1 MMKIIPLNSR
11 KRVIMKNDITFLGL
25 IRRVVGAKI
34 LVELSSEIPSASPI
48 INGRIYRLGQVGS
61 FVRIPLGLLNLY
73 GIVSMVGA
81 SEIDHPEKDEAFF
94 SITGQRWIEIQLVG
108 ESYGKGRFERG
119 VSVFPT
125 IDDEAHIVT
134 DDDLAIIYGNENESM
149 ITIGSLAASENLP
162 AKIDIDKIVTRHAAI
177 VGSTG
182 SGKSNTVAGLLKSLA
197 TASFPNAQIVVI
209 DTHGEYSSA
218 LKDRAKVF
226 GLGHPENPLI
236 IPFWALSFSELMWF
250 LIDRKD
256 ASESQQDIV
265 LRDRIFELKK
275 DACKRIKN
283 KVSET
288 EITVDAP
295 IPFDIKEMWYKLYM
309 DEKATLRA
317 KDDWKQI
324 AYKKDISGNEIK
336 GQVRNPSVPPQFE
349 PPGTSSTPPFWTTRA
364 LGLTQYLNKMLG
376 RFNDK
381 RFDFLLEPA
390 PYNGINADLGDLLS
404 SWLNHDHSI
413 TILDL
418 AGIPPEIIDLA
429 VGLVTRILFEGNFWG
444 RDMPAIGRQRPILLV
459 YEEAHTYLPK
469 GGQAQFVSGYA
480 GAAVRRVVK
489 EGRKYGVG
497 AVIVSQRPSELDE
510 TILSQCGTFFAL
522 RLSNSND
529 QSRIKATVPDS
540 LEGLTNLLP
549 ALRTGEVIILGEAV
563 HIPSRVRL
571 PLIEPRPKSDDPEP
585 VKRWKEKKCKTPPY
599 DKAVSGWRAQK
610 ILKINQGEQNG
621 ANTSTIK

>member
-1 MMKIIPLNSR
+1 MKT
-11 KRVIMKNDITFLGL
+11 DITFLGS

-48 INGRIYRLGQVGS
+48 INGRIYRLGQIGS

-81 SEIDHPEKDEAFF
+81 SEIDHPKEDEAFF

-119 VSVFPT
+119 VSIFPT
-125 IDDEAHIVT
+125 IDDEVHIVT
-134 DDDLAIIYGNENESM
+134 DEDLAIIYGNENESM

-182 SGKSNTVAGLLKSLA
+182 SGKSNTVAGLLKSL
-197 TASFPNAQIVVI
+197 TTESFPNAQIVVI
-209 DTHGEYSSA
+209 DPHGEYSSA
-218 LKDRAKVF
+218 LIDHAKVF

-250 LIDRKD
+250 LVDRKT
-256 ASESQQDIV
+256 ASESQQDIA
-265 LRDRIFELKK
+265 LRDEIYKLKK
-275 DACKRIKN
+275 KSCETLKDKI
-283 KVSET
+283 SEN

-295 IPFDIKEMWYKLYM
+295 IPFDIKKMWYDLYLN
-309 DEKATLRA
+309 EKATLGA
-317 KDDWKQI
+317 KADWDQV
-324 AYKKDISGNEIK
+324 AYKKDDSGQEMK
-336 GQVRNPSVPPQFE
+336 GQVRNPSIPPQFE
-349 PPGTSSTPPFWTTRA
+349 PPGAGGSPPFKTNKE
-364 LGLTQYLNKMLG
+364 LFLTQYLNKMIG
-376 RFNDK
+376 KFNDK

-390 PYNGINADLGDLLS
+390 PYDGIDSDLSDLLS
-404 SWLNHDHSI
+404 SWLNHEHSI

-418 AGIPPEIIDLA
+418 AGVPSEVIDLV
-429 VGLVTRILFEGNFWG
+429 VGLVTRIIFEGNFWG
-444 RDMPAIGRQRPILLV
+444 RDLPSIGRQRPILMV
-459 YEEAHTYLPK
+459 YEEAHVYLPK
-469 GGQAQFVSGYA
+469 GGEAQFVSGYA

-497 AVIVSQRPSELDE
+497 AIIVSQRPSELDE

-529 QSRIKATVPDS
+529 QSRIKSTVPDS

-549 ALRTGEVIILGEAV
+549 ALRTGEAIIIGEAV
-563 HIPSRVRL
+563 QIPCRVRL

-585 VKRWKEKKCKTPPY
+585 VKRWKEAKHKTPPY
-599 DKAVSGWRAQK
+599 DKAVSGWRIQK
-610 ILKINQGEQNG
+610 NIKI
-621 ANTSTIK
+621 

>member
-1 MMKIIPLNSR
+1 
-11 KRVIMKNDITFLGL
+11 MKNDITFLGL

-34 LVELSSEIPSASPI
+34 LVELSSGIPSASPI
-48 INGRIYRLGQVGS
+48 INGRIYRLGQIGS
-61 FVRIPLGLLNLY
+61 FVRIPLGFLNLY

-108 ESYGKGRFERG
+108 ESYGKGRFDRG
-119 VSVFPT
+119 VSIFPT
-125 IDDEAHIVT
+125 IDDEVHIVT
-134 DDDLAIIYGNENESM
+134 EEDLAIIYGNENESM

-162 AKIDIDKIVTRHAAI
+162 AKIDIDKIVTRHAVI

-182 SGKSNTVAGLLKSLA
+182 SGKSNTVAGFLKSLA
-197 TASFPNAQIVVI
+197 TESFPNAQIVVI
-209 DTHGEYSSA
+209 DTQGEYSSA

-256 ASESQQDIV
+256 VSETQQDIA
-265 LRDRIFELKK
+265 LRDKIFELKK
-275 DACKRIKN
+275 EACSKIKN
-283 KVSET
+283 KVAPT

-295 IPFDIKEMWYKLYM
+295 IPFDIKEMWYRLYM

-317 KDDWKQI
+317 KDDWSQV
-324 AYKKDISGNEIK
+324 AYKKDASKNEMK
-336 GQVRNPSVPPQFE
+336 GQVRNPSIPPQFE
-349 PPGTSSTPPFWTTRA
+349 PPGTGPVPPFWSTKA
-364 LGLTQYLNKMLG
+364 LGLTQYLNKMMG

-390 PYNGINADLGDLLS
+390 PYDGIKTDLSDLLS
-404 SWLNHDHSI
+404 SWLNHEHSI

-418 AGIPPEIIDLA
+418 AGIPPEVIDLV
-429 VGLVTRILFEGNFWG
+429 VGLVTRIIFEGNFWG
-444 RDMPAIGRQRPILLV
+444 RDLPAIGRQRPILLV

-489 EGRKYGVG
+489 
-497 AVIVSQRPSELDE
+497 
-510 TILSQCGTFFAL
+510 
-522 RLSNSND
+522 
-529 QSRIKATVPDS
+529 
-540 LEGLTNLLP
+540 
-549 ALRTGEVIILGEAV
+549 
-563 HIPSRVRL
+563 
-571 PLIEPRPKSDDPEP
+571 
-585 VKRWKEKKCKTPPY
+585 
-599 DKAVSGWRAQK
+599 
-610 ILKINQGEQNG
+610 
-621 ANTSTIK
+621 